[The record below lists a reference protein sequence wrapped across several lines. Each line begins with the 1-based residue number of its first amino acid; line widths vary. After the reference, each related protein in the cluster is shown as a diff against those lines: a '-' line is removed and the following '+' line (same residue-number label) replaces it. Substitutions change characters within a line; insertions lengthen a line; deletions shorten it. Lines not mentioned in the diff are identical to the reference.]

1 MREVTVDASRFLC
14 FSAVVF
20 LHFFSYSRADPLQI
34 SSIVDNLTRFAVP
47 VFFMITGYLLYSS
60 GRKSDELIK
69 IYFVRLFVIFVFWE
83 VVYYAID
90 AWIVAIRP
98 STYEVRSAFDEI
110 LWIFY
115 TGGIAFHLWFVPWLF
130 VSVAIFVLLKSAVPR
145 IWLYLIGVVS
155 FAIGL
160 ALGPYNMES
169 NLSGLVAQFGAN
181 PALYTARNTPFFGV
195 GFLCFGYWFAEH
207 RSKMQFS
214 TTTVVLIAAIG
225 LGIQLLET
233 VYLVDSS
240 PIGIWRPATYDV
252 RFGTIIFSTAIF
264 VLLMTRFDNM
274 TARSLSDL
282 GVLALGMYCV
292 HGIFILALNRYAFH
306 NLSFDGWIA
315 LSIRALSS
323 VAVICAAIFLIS
335 LLYRISALRRF
346 LA

>member
-169 NLSGLVAQFGAN
+169 NLSGTRRPIWSESGALHSAQHAVLRCRLLVFWLLVCRASFENAV
-181 PALYTARNTPFFGV
+181 PHH
-195 GFLCFGYWFAEH
+195 H
-207 RSKMQFS
+207 RRSDRRHRPWHS
-214 TTTVVLIAAIG
+214 TSGDG
-225 LGIQLLET
+225 LSG
-233 VYLVDSS
+233 
-240 PIGIWRPATYDV
+240 R
-252 RFGTIIFSTAIF
+252 
-264 VLLMTRFDNM
+264 
-274 TARSLSDL
+274 
-282 GVLALGMYCV
+282 
-292 HGIFILALNRYAFH
+292 
-306 NLSFDGWIA
+306 
-315 LSIRALSS
+315 
-323 VAVICAAIFLIS
+323 
-335 LLYRISALRRF
+335 
-346 LA
+346 